1 VVADELVGTS
11 ANVTLRRVTY
21 QDQGTVYIY
30 LTNLPLS
37 VPPGIVALLYKS
49 RWGTGVSVQIL
60 TEFGSVLLFQ
70 HANRPFCLTLLIAV
84 GTAVADG
91 PRADPYVKNY
101 LIRLLP

>member
-1 VVADELVGTS
+1 MVADELVGTS

-49 RWGTGVSVQIL
+49 RW
-60 TEFGSVLLFQ
+60 
-70 HANRPFCLTLLIAV
+70 
-84 GTAVADG
+84 
-91 PRADPYVKNY
+91 
-101 LIRLLP
+101 